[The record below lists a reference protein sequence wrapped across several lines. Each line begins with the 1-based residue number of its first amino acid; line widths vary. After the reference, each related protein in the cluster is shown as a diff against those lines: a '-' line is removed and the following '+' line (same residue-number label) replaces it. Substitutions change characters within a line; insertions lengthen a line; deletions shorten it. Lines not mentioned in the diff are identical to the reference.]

1 MTAPEFR
8 AAEQSLGGLS
18 KSQTARLLGVGQTAV
33 AGYRRGDPIPEPVAR
48 LMRLL
53 SQHPDLV
60 PKVVAA

>member
-18 KSQTARLLGVGQTAV
+18 KPQTARLLGVGQTAV

-53 SQHPDLV
+53 ARYPDLV
-60 PKVVAA
+60 RDMAA